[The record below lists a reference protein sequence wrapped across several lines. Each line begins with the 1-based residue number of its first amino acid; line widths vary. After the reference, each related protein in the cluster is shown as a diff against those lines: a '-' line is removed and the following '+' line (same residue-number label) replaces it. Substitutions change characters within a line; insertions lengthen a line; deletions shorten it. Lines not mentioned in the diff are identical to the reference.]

1 MKTINVSSKKE
12 IVRALLGIS
21 LSVVISISLLLSSS
35 SELFAVEAQ
44 APERTEGEVV
54 KAKSRSLDQMAADV
68 SLPVPVL
75 KPDLLPFR
83 PAMDEDEYKAHKEGG
98 SYSPSLRAVDSD
110 APALAAPATL
120 KNVNCTGI
128 LQNGWVPPDTH
139 GAVGHNHYIQVVN
152 SEIRGYL
159 KNDLLGDVGGAPCAP
174 ALISNTLNAFMGY
187 FTQALF
193 DPRVAYDPQWKRFI
207 VTAVAFPEN
216 ASTQYHFIAIS
227 KNSNPVTGGWWIYK
241 VDMNFGGEFYDYPQ
255 LGFDADGLIL
265 TANLFNPGYVGS
277 RVTFISKSRA
287 YNGLGITSV
296 HWSGGGLNFT
306 TIAPPIVRDLSN
318 ETWLV
323 AAGGNNSILRVSR
336 WNNVGHISGNFLGFV
351 DVPVAAYTVPPSA
364 TQPGGGTVDTL
375 DARFVNASTQVG
387 KFLYNVHAP
396 NVGGLAGV
404 TRYKIDVGA
413 GTAQAITFFS
423 SGNSS
428 DFNAS
433 IAVNDSLS
441 EYITFSRVDT
451 ATFAQ
456 VRFAGKQNADA
467 GFSLGTSFQST
478 AALNHFRWGDYSAIT
493 IDPSS
498 TSQAWGVNEFSQA
511 NGNWGSHVFKIGIP

>member
-12 IVRALLGIS
+12 IGRMLLGIS
-21 LSVVISISLLLSSS
+21 LSVAISMSLLLSSS

-98 SYSPSLRAVDSD
+98 SYSPYLRAVDSD
-110 APALAAPATL
+110 APAFAAPATL

-139 GAVGHNHYIQVVN
+139 GAIGHTHYLQVVN
-152 SEIRGYL
+152 SEIRGYS
-159 KNDLLGDVGGAPCAP
+159 KADLAGDVGGAACAP
-174 ALISNTLNAFMGY
+174 AVLSSTLNGFMGY
-187 FTQALF
+187 FTQSLF
-193 DPRVAYDPQWKRFI
+193 DPRVVYDPQWKRFI

-227 KNSNPVTGGWWIYK
+227 KGANPVTSGWWIYK
-241 VDMNFGGEFYDYPQ
+241 LDMNFGGEFYDYPQ

-287 YNGLGITSV
+287 YNGLGITPIN
-296 HWSGGGLNFT
+296 WSGGGLNFT
-306 TIAPPIVRDLSN
+306 TVAPPIVRDLSN

-336 WNNVGHISGNFLGFV
+336 WNNIGHISGNFLGFV

-387 KFLYNVHAP
+387 GFLYNVHAP

-404 TRYKIDVGA
+404 RRYKINVAA

-423 SGNSS
+423 SGISS

-451 ATFAQ
+451 ATFPQ

-478 AALNHFRWGDYSAIT
+478 ASLNHFRWGDYSAIT